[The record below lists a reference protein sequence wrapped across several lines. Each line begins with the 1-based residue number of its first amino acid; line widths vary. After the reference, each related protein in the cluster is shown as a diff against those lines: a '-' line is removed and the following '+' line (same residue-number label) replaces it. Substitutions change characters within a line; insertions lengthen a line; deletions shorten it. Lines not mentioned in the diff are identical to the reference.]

1 MIQPVDWMGCPIK
14 IGQRVAYCGADASGF
29 PEATVTEIRDSV
41 VMVRLNATGF
51 ERAAKPKQ
59 LIVLTDEGGKR
70 D

>member
-14 IGQRVAYCGADASGF
+14 VGQRVAYCGADVNGF
-29 PEATVTEIRDSV
+29 PEGTVTDIRDRGQI

-59 LIVLTDEGGKR
+59 LIVIGDEK
-70 D
+70 